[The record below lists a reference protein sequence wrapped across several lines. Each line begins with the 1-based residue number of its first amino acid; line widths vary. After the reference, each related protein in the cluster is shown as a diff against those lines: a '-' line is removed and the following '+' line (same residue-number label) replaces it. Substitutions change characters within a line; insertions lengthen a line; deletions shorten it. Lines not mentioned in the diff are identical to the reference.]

1 MILIFS
7 APPAV
12 AETAAALRSF
22 SSACASVCSTSATA
36 SQSGASNAPSSHQ
49 RSCRAQLPST
59 TRHSAERSS
68 LRRQRASSEPTKSHA
83 ARWEGSV
90 AAARAVALPHIA
102 AHVVRL
108 GFFCLCRARAAALP
122 RGQSRGIAGPSTQ
135 NPKCGEGGGGGG
147 WRRSILSRHGRI
159 ARAGPFGVCVRVDLL
174 KVTSRTP
181 SAFLLEISAASS
193 LSFRQLF
200 TVRHFCI
207 SIQILS
213 PLATPGVNM
222 IRRSTG
228 FHATSQLIYSPL
240 GSLGDGP
247 ISTIT

>member
-1 MILIFS
+1 MKYICIKCI
-7 APPAV
+7 
-12 AETAAALRSF
+12 TN
-22 SSACASVCSTSATA
+22 AS
-36 SQSGASNAPSSHQ
+36 
-49 RSCRAQLPST
+49 
-59 TRHSAERSS
+59 
-68 LRRQRASSEPTKSHA
+68 
-83 ARWEGSV
+83 
-90 AAARAVALPHIA
+90 
-102 AHVVRL
+102 
-108 GFFCLCRARAAALP
+108 
-122 RGQSRGIAGPSTQ
+122 
-135 NPKCGEGGGGGG
+135 
-147 WRRSILSRHGRI
+147 
-159 ARAGPFGVCVRVDLL
+159 
-174 KVTSRTP
+174 
-181 SAFLLEISAASS
+181 LLEISAASS